1 MSLVFSA
8 NQAPKPLP
16 FNKCYRMDE
25 NQAVQTLLDYLQLD
39 AKSQKHIDEVAAQ
52 LVTQVRHTRLK
63 SGGLDAFLASYDLS
77 TDEGIALMC
86 IAEAMLRI
94 PDKETIDAL
103 IRDKLTSAQWSEQV
117 GKSDSLLVNMATW
130 ALMLTGKILQPNDPE
145 SKTIAKTAKA
155 LTQRVSEPLIRKAV
169 GQAMKIMA
177 EQFVV
182 GATIDEAVKNGA
194 ESEKQG
200 YTHSYDML
208 GESARTMDD
217 AERYFVA
224 YQTAIKTVGAA
235 NLGKGYKNASGVS
248 IKLSALYPRYEFAK
262 RELAVPF
269 LTEQLLALTL
279 LAKQYDISVTV
290 DAEESERLEISLE
303 IIRNVFEDPQV
314 GAWAGFGLAIQGY
327 QKRCF
332 YLIDYLHELAKKNNK
347 PLMLRLVKGAYWDS
361 EIKRS
366 QEQGLEGYPVFTR
379 KVNTDVSY
387 LACAKKMLSY
397 ADSFYP
403 QFATH
408 NPQTLAV
415 ILEFAGTRT
424 DFEFQC
430 LHGMG
435 QSLYDHLVG
444 DPLENSKSRNIRCRI
459 YAPVGIHKDLLPYL
473 VRRLLENGA
482 NTSFVHRIMDK
493 NLSIVDIITDPIAKV
508 ALLAEKKHPHIPVP
522 HNLYQPARN
531 NSQGIDFSNAAH
543 GSALAEAMN
552 KAANKSWLAEPL
564 LAQPIISKLTLHPV
578 TDPTQTDRIVGYAKN
593 ATVHEI
599 EIALQS
605 AAHAAAKWANTPAI
619 TRAEMLEKTGELF
632 EQHHAE
638 FMYLA
643 IREAGKT
650 IPDAMAEVREAVDFC
665 YYYAQQAREKLAQPV
680 SLVGPTGETNQLF
693 LHGRGPIVCISPWN
707 FPLAIFAGQVMA
719 ALVAGNPVIAKPAEQ
734 TPLIAA
740 LAVRLLHEAG
750 IPRDVLQLMTGSGR
764 NLGTPLIKDQ
774 RVKGVIFTGSTEVA
788 KLIQMS
794 LAQREG
800 DIIPLIAETGGQ
812 NCMLVDSSALPEQVV
827 EDVLRSAFGSAG
839 QRCSALRV
847 LYLQDEIADRVIPM
861 LAGSMATLT
870 VADPGLLSTDIGPVI
885 DVAAKQGL
893 LEHIERMQ
901 QTAKL
906 IYQVPLPA
914 ATNLGSFVAPT
925 AFEIKDISQLRRE
938 VFGPVLHVIR
948 YKLEDLDKVLDAIN
962 STGYGLTFGIQ
973 SRLVERIQYIQSRL
987 HVGNCYVNRNM
998 IGAVVGVQPFGGEGL
1013 SGTGP
1018 KAGGPHYVTR
1028 LCVERTLT
1036 INTTASGGNAS
1047 LLSLAEESG

>member
-8 NQAPKPLP
+8 NQTPKPLP

-25 NQAVQTLLDYLQLD
+25 NQAVQTLLDYLHLD
-39 AKSQKHIDEVAAQ
+39 AKQQKHIDEVAAQ

-145 SKTIAKTAKA
+145 HKSIASTAKA
-155 LTQRVSEPLIRKAV
+155 LTQRVSEPVIRKAV

-194 ESEKQG
+194 ENEKQG
-200 YTHSYDML
+200 YTHSFDML

-217 AERYFVA
+217 AEKYFIA
-224 YQTAIKTVGAA
+224 YQKAIHVVGKA
-235 NLGKGYKNASGVS
+235 NVGKDYKNSSGVS

-262 RELAVPF
+262 QADAVPF
-269 LTEQLLALTL
+269 LTKQLLALTL
-279 LAKQYDISVTV
+279 LAKQYDIGVTV

-303 IIRNVFEDPQV
+303 IIRNVFENPVV
-314 GAWAGFGLAIQGY
+314 GAWEGFGLAIQAY

-347 PLMLRLVKGAYWDS
+347 RLMVRLVKGAYWDS

-366 QEQGLEGYPVFTR
+366 QEQGLEGYAVFTR

-397 ADSFYP
+397 SNSFYP

-415 ILEFAGTRT
+415 ILEFAGERT

-444 DPLENSKSRNIRCRI
+444 DKARNIHCRI

-493 NLSIVDIITDPIAKV
+493 NLSIADIIADPIAKV
-508 ALLAEKKHPHIPVP
+508 ASLDQKKHPRIPAP
-522 HNLYQPARN
+522 LDLYLPLRK
-531 NSQGIDFSNAAH
+531 NSHGIDFSNAAYDV
-543 GSALAEAMN
+543 ALMDAMS

-564 LAQPIISKLTLHPV
+564 LAQAIVSKLSLHPV
-578 TDPTQTDRIVGYAKN
+578 TDPAQTDRVVGYAKN
-593 ATVHEI
+593 ATVHEV
-599 EIALQS
+599 EIALDS
-605 AAHAAAKWANTPAI
+605 ASQAATKWANTAAS
-619 TRAEMLEKTGELF
+619 TRADMLEKAGELF

-638 FMYLA
+638 LMYLA

-650 IPDAMAEVREAVDFC
+650 IPDAIAEVREAVDFC
-665 YYYAQQAREKLAQPV
+665 YYYAQQAREKLAEPV

-750 IPRDVLQLMTGSGR
+750 IPRDVLQLLTGSGR
-764 NLGTPLIKDQ
+764 TLGTPLVKDK

-788 KLIQMS
+788 KLIQMN
-794 LAQREG
+794 LAQRDGE
-800 DIIPLIAETGGQ
+800 IVPLVAETGGQ

-861 LAGSMATLT
+861 LAGAMATLT
-870 VADPGLLSTDIGPVI
+870 VSDPALLSTDIGPVI
-885 DVAAKQGL
+885 DDVARKGL

-901 QTAKL
+901 QEASL
-906 IYQVPLPA
+906 IYQVVL
-914 ATNLGSFVAPT
+914 ATDTANGSFVPPT
-925 AFEIKDISQLRRE
+925 AFEIKDISQLKRE
-938 VFGPVLHVIR
+938 VFGPILHIIR
-948 YKLEDLDKVLDAIN
+948 YKLENLDKVLDAIN

-1018 KAGGPHYVTR
+1018 KAGGPHFITR

-1047 LLSLAEESG
+1047 LLSLAEESA

>member
-1 MSLVFSA
+1 MSLVFSSL
-8 NQAPKPLP
+8 QTIKPLP
-16 FNKCYRMDE
+16 FNHAYRMDE
-25 NQAVQTLLDYLQLD
+25 NSAVQTLLEYLQLD
-39 AKSQKHIDEVAAQ
+39 EKQQKHIDEVAAQ
-52 LVTQVRHTRLK
+52 LVTQVRHTRMK

-103 IRDKLTSAQWSEQV
+103 IRDKLTSAQWAEQV

-145 SKTIAKTAKA
+145 SKKITRTAKD
-155 LTQRVSEPLIRKAV
+155 LTQRVSEPVIRKAV
-169 GQAMKIMA
+169 AHAMKIMA
-177 EQFVV
+177 EQFVM
-182 GATIDEAVKNGA
+182 GATIAEAVKNGA
-194 ESEKQG
+194 ENEKQG
-200 YTHSYDML
+200 YTHSFDML

-217 AERYFVA
+217 AERYFIA
-224 YQTAIKTVGAA
+224 YQNAIKTVGAA
-235 NLGKGYKNASGVS
+235 NQGKNYKTASGVS
-248 IKLSALYPRYEFAK
+248 IKLSALYPRYEFAQQAH
-262 RELAVPF
+262 AVPF
-269 LTEQLLALTL
+269 LTKQLLALTL
-279 LAKQYDISVTV
+279 LAKQYDIGVTV

-303 IIRNVFEDPQV
+303 IIRNVFEDESL
-314 GAWAGFGLAIQGY
+314 GSWEGFGLAIQAY

-332 YLIDYLHELAKKNNK
+332 YLIDWLAELAKKNK
-347 PLMLRLVKGAYWDS
+347 KSLMVRLVKGAYWDS

-366 QEQGLEGYPVFTR
+366 QEQGLEGYAVFTR
-379 KVNTDVSY
+379 KINTDVSY
-387 LACAKKMLSY
+387 LACAKKILSY
-397 ADSFYP
+397 QGNFYP

-415 ILEFAGTRT
+415 ILEFAGNRT

-444 DPLENSKSRNIRCRI
+444 DKDRNLRARI
-459 YAPVGIHKDLLPYL
+459 YAPVGVHKDLLPYL

-493 NLSIVDIITDPIAKV
+493 NLSIADIIADPIAKV
-508 ALLAEKKHPHIPVP
+508 ALLAEKQHSRIPLP
-522 HNLYQPARN
+522 QNLYQPQRK
-531 NSQGIDFSNAAH
+531 NSQGIDLSNAARDL
-543 GSALAEAMN
+543 ALAEAMT
-552 KAANKSWLAEPL
+552 KAASKSWLAEPL
-564 LAQPIISKLTLHPV
+564 LAQPIVSKLSLHPV
-578 TDPTQTDRIVGYAKN
+578 TDPAKTERVVGYAKN
-593 ATVHEI
+593 ATVHEV

-605 AAHAAAKWANTPAI
+605 AAAVAEQWSNTSAI
-619 TRAEMLEKTGELF
+619 LRAQMLEKAAELF
-632 EQHHAE
+632 EQHHAD

-650 IPDAMAEVREAVDFC
+650 IGDAIAEVREAVDFC
-665 YYYAQQAREKLAQPV
+665 YYYAEQAREKLAQPV
-680 SLVGPTGETNQLF
+680 QLVGPTGETNQLE
-693 LHGRGPIVCISPWN
+693 LHGRGTMVCISPWN

-740 LAVRLLHEAG
+740 LAVKLLHQAG
-750 IPRDVLQLMTGSGR
+750 IPREVLQLLTGSGR
-764 NLGTPLIKDQ
+764 ILGTPLVKDQ

-788 KLIQMS
+788 KLIQMT

-800 DIIPLIAETGGQ
+800 EIVPLIAETGGQ
-812 NCMLVDSSALPEQVV
+812 NCMIVDSSALPEQVV

-847 LYLQDEIADRVIPM
+847 LYLQDEIADRVLPM

-870 VADPGLLSTDIGPVI
+870 ISDPALLSTDLGPVI
-885 DVAAKQGL
+885 DSGAQKTL
-893 LEHIERMQ
+893 LEHIEKMQ
-901 QTAKL
+901 QEAKL
-906 IYQVPLPA
+906 IYQVPLS
-914 ATNLGSFVAPT
+914 TETTSGSFVPPT
-925 AFEIKDISQLRRE
+925 AFEIKDISQLKRE
-938 VFGPVLHVIR
+938 VFGPILHVIR
-948 YKLEDLDKVLDAIN
+948 YKLEDLDRVLDAIN
-962 STGYGLTFGIQ
+962 GTGYGLTLGIQ
-973 SRLVERIQYIQSRL
+973 SRLVERVQYIHSRL
-987 HVGNCYVNRNM
+987 RVGNCYVNRNM

-1018 KAGGPHYVTR
+1018 KAGGPYYVTR

-1047 LLSLAEESG
+1047 LLSLAEESA

>member
-1 MSLVFSA
+1 MSLVFVE
-8 NQAPKPLP
+8 NQSPKPFP
-16 FNKCYRMDE
+16 FNKAYRMDE
-25 NQAVQTLLDYLQLD
+25 NQAVQTLLDHLQLD
-39 AKSQKHIDEVAAQ
+39 AKQQKHIDEMAAQ

-145 SKTIAKTAKA
+145 SKSIASTAKA
-155 LTQRVSEPLIRKAV
+155 LTQRVSEPVIRKAV

-194 ESEKQG
+194 DNEKKG
-200 YTHSYDML
+200 YTHSFDML

-235 NLGKGYKNASGVS
+235 NHGKGYRNASGVS

-262 RELAVPF
+262 REIAVSF
-269 LTEQLLALTL
+269 LTKQLLALTL
-279 LAKQYDISVTV
+279 LAKQYDIGVTV

-303 IIRNVFEDPQV
+303 IIRNVFEDPNV
-314 GAWAGFGLAIQGY
+314 GSWEGFGLAIQGY

-332 YLIDYLHELAKKNNK
+332 YLIDYLHDLAKKNK
-347 PLMLRLVKGAYWDS
+347 KRLMVRLVKGAYWDS

-379 KVNTDVSY
+379 KINTDVSY

-444 DPLENSKSRNIRCRI
+444 DKNRTIRCRI

-493 NLSIVDIITDPIAKV
+493 NLSIADIIADPIAKV
-508 ALLAEKKHPHIPVP
+508 ALLSEKKHPRIPVP

-531 NSQGIDFSNAAH
+531 NSHGIDFSNAAH
-543 GSALAEAMN
+543 DTALAEAMT

-578 TDPTQTDRIVGYAKN
+578 TDPAQTDRIVGYAKN
-593 ATVHEI
+593 ATIHEV

-605 AAHAAAKWANTPAI
+605 AANAAAKWANTPAI
-619 TRAEMLEKTGELF
+619 KRAEMLEKAGELF

-650 IPDAMAEVREAVDFC
+650 IPDALAEVREAVDFC
-665 YYYAQQAREKLAQPV
+665 YYYAEQAREKLAQPV

-693 LHGRGPIVCISPWN
+693 LQGRGPIVCISPWN

-740 LAVRLLHEAG
+740 LAVRLLHQAG

-764 NLGTPLIKDQ
+764 ILGTPLVKDQ

-800 DIIPLIAETGGQ
+800 DIVPLIAETGGQ

-861 LAGSMATLT
+861 LAGSMACLT

-885 DVAAKQGL
+885 DPAARQGL
-893 LEHIERMQ
+893 LEHIESMKQKAR
-901 QTAKL
+901 L
-906 IYQVPLPA
+906 IYQVPLGTD
-914 ATNLGSFVAPT
+914 TNAGSFVAPT
-925 AFEIKDISQLRRE
+925 AFEINDISQLKRE
-938 VFGPVLHVIR
+938 VFGPILHVIR
-948 YKLEDLDKVLDAIN
+948 YKLDDLDKVLDAIN
-962 STGYGLTFGIQ
+962 NTGYGLTFGIQ
-973 SRLVERIQYIQSRL
+973 SRLVERIHTIQTRL

-1018 KAGGPHYVTR
+1018 KAGGPHYITR

-1047 LLSLAEESG
+1047 LLSLAEESA